1 MIPELFHV
9 EFIHKRLP
17 GRQVIQAECMQL
29 INESRIYA
37 ALDTVKSPL
46 LGDDFL
52 KFTRVDSIETD
63 ASGIHVCLTLGIKA
77 HSQES
82 VLKMAIEHA
91 LSEAGFDEVTLTL
104 RSEVLASPSLLR
116 QGQLKGVKN
125 ILMVASG
132 KGGVGKSTTA
142 INLALA
148 LRQEGARVGILDAD
162 IYGPSMS
169 TMLGIPAETKPELI
183 DDKYVQPIKKY
194 GLKSMSVAYMS
205 KEKTPMIWRGPMAV
219 KALQQFLELTLWG
232 DLDYLLIDM
241 PPGTGD
247 IHISLAQK
255 VNVSAAVVV
264 TTPQEM
270 ALTDARKGLEM
281 FNKVGIPVL
290 GVVENMAT
298 HCCSNCGFEEHIFG
312 SGGAQTLADEYG
324 VSLLASLPLNAR
336 IREHVDAG
344 EPTVTK
350 EPESSVGRTYI
361 QLANQVALALW
372 RCNNETAPAP
382 VLNIME

>member
-1 MIPELFHV
+1 
-9 EFIHKRLP
+9 
-17 GRQVIQAECMQL
+17 MQL
-29 INESRIYA
+29 MNESRIYA
-37 ALDTVKSPL
+37 ALESLRSPV

-52 KFTRVDSIETD
+52 NMMSVDRIDTE
-63 ASGIHVCLTLGIKA
+63 ASAIHLALTLGIKA
-77 HSQES
+77 HSQEN

-91 LSEAGFDEVTLTL
+91 LCEAGFSDVTLTL
-104 RSEVLASPSLLR
+104 QSEVLASPTLVR

-125 ILMVASG
+125 IIMVASG

-148 LRQEGARVGILDAD
+148 LRQEGASVGILDAD

-169 TMLGIPAETKPELI
+169 TMLGIPPETKPELI

-194 GLKSMSVAYMS
+194 GLKSMSVGYMS
-205 KEKTPMIWRGPMAV
+205 KEKTPMIWRGPMAT
-219 KALQQFLELTLWG
+219 KALQQLLELTLWG
-232 DLDYLLIDM
+232 ELDYLIIDM

-298 HCCSNCGFEEHIFG
+298 HRCSNCGVEEHIFG
-312 SGGAQTLADEYG
+312 TGGASKLAAEYG
-324 VSLLASLPLNAR
+324 VDLLASLPLDSQVRA
-336 IREHVDAG
+336 HVDAG
-344 EPTVTK
+344 EPTVAK
-350 EPESSVGRTYI
+350 DPGGAISRAYI
-361 QLANQVALALW
+361 ELANAVAVALW
-372 RCNNETAPAP
+372 RCNQETAPAP
-382 VLNIME
+382 VLQIME